1 MSKNGFLKKAFIPRF
16 KTIPFDEVEK
26 WGERYLSKFPEL
38 QKGALKAVPDA
49 RAFRKKIAKP
59 IIEAA
64 KKFIRD
70 DFVSRGEL
78 SKQEIISRMESS
90 SSDKDTAERYRRG
103 IKDSADKVADK
114 LSLLKFKMAMAQ
126 TFGSKK
132 GEAAIEEVIG
142 ALSGQPLA
150 LTPAVRQT
158 SIETDY
164 TNRQLN
170 PADYLGTSKKAY
182 FDMYLEVVVSSE

>member
-1 MSKNGFLKKAFIPRF
+1 MSDKIAFSQKALIPKFKEIPIQEVNNWANGYLAAQ
-16 KTIPFDEVEK
+16 
-26 WGERYLSKFPEL
+26 GRY
-38 QKGALKAVPDA
+38 QKGLLKAVPDA
-49 RAFRKKIAKP
+49 RTFRKKIAKP

-78 SKQEIISRMESS
+78 SKEDIISRMESS
-90 SSDKDTAERYRRG
+90 SSDKETAERYRRG

-114 LSLLKFKMAMAQ
+114 LSLLKFKRAMAQ

-150 LTPAVRQT
+150 LTPAVR
-158 SIETDY
+158 
-164 TNRQLN
+164 
-170 PADYLGTSKKAY
+170 
-182 FDMYLEVVVSSE
+182 